1 MIENTAQAINHAL
14 LGQSIVWAFLLVF
27 AGGVLTSI
35 GPCNMSMAPIVIA
48 FVGGTKQ
55 PSRSRG
61 FILSLFFTLGS
72 SLTFAILGVL
82 ASLVGGV
89 FGPARSI
96 LYYIVAAVCI
106 LIALNM
112 FGVFKLTLPVADVS
126 AIGRLRGGVLGA
138 FLLGL
143 TVGLAGSQCGTPV
156 LVAILSVVMA
166 KGLIAYGAGL
176 LFAYGLGRGVPIVL
190 AGTFTGILKAMP
202 RLAKVQRGA
211 EVAAGIILLAVAF
224 YFIWAA

>member
-1 MIENTAQAINHAL
+1 MESVLQAINHAL
-14 LGQSIVWAFLLVF
+14 LGQSPVWAFLLVF

-35 GPCNMSMAPIVIA
+35 GPCNISMAPIVIA
-48 FVGGTKQ
+48 FVGGSKQ
-55 PSRSRG
+55 PSKSRG
-61 FILSLFFTLGS
+61 FVLSLFFVLGS

-89 FGPARSI
+89 FGPAKSI

-112 FGVFKLTLPVADVS
+112 LGVFKLNLPVADVS
-126 AIGRLRGGVLGA
+126 SIGKLRSGMLGA

-190 AGTFTGILKAMP
+190 AGTFTGVLKAMP

-211 EVAAGIILLAVAF
+211 EIAAAVILLGVGL
-224 YFIWAA
+224 YFIWMA

>member
-1 MIENTAQAINHAL
+1 MMENVARAINHAL

-55 PSRSRG
+55 PGRSRG

-190 AGTFTGILKAMP
+190 AGTFTGVVKALPAME
-202 RLAKVQRGA
+202 RWTRWMERSAGA
-211 EVAAGIILLAVAF
+211 VLVAIGL
-224 YFIWAA
+224 YFVWIA

>member
-1 MIENTAQAINHAL
+1 MEAVLKAINHAL
-14 LGQSIVWAFLLVF
+14 LGQSPIWAFLLVF

-35 GPCNMSMAPIVIA
+35 GPCNMSMAPVVIA
-48 FVGGTKQ
+48 FVGGGKH

-61 FILSLFFTLGS
+61 FVLSLFFTLGS

-89 FGPARSI
+89 FGPAKSI
-96 LYYIVAAVCI
+96 LYYVVAAVCV

-112 FGVFKLTLPVADVS
+112 FGLLKLNLPVADVS
-126 AIGRLRGGVLGA
+126 SIGKLRSGVLGA
-138 FLLGL
+138 FVLGL

-176 LFAYGLGRGVPIVL
+176 LFAYGLGRGVPIIL
-190 AGTFTGILKAMP
+190 AGTFTGLLKAMP
-202 RLAKVQRGA
+202 RMARVQRVA
-211 EVAAGIILLAVAF
+211 EIAAGIILLAVGL
-224 YFIWAA
+224 YFIWMA